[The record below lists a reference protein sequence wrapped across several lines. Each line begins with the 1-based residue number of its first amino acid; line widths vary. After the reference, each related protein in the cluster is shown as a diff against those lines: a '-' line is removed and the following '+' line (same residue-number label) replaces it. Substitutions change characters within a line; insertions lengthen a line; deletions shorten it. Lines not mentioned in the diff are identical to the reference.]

1 MQPIAQFSASVAN
14 VKTMADGSPRFTF
27 DAPES
32 EVELLSVLARARL
45 DGTVMTVVIYD
56 ADEFTEMLRK
66 EQSRIKK

>member
-56 ADEFTEMLRK
+56 ADEFVNEMQK
-66 EQSRIKK
+66 ERSKIKR